1 MIAFF
6 KSFIVSGANIAGPVL
21 LLIVFQKITNPEIFI
36 NNYRNYYN
44 VTFLS
49 TFITLQAQAT
59 MLRRN
64 FGNSLQNDLIYFV
77 KRSFHNLFYGVI
89 IGVILFLILNDI
101 LFPTTKAI
109 DFIYCLISAY
119 FFQIFQGI
127 INILNRRRSLNYQIF
142 SILLF
147 YLVQLILILI
157 LAQVTPNS
165 NTLRIFVI
173 VFASTLLLLLIYQIR
188 QARTTTY
195 QENEDALK
203 LYERWLVPHVVS
215 AYLLANY
222 ERIYIINHFEYQLS
236 YEFILLSQFI
246 MLLSVVPMTI
256 NRIIVPKIFDGEIH
270 LGKDKIKK
278 VGYLLA
284 AFFLLFMTYA
294 AVISFIFTEVL
305 YYQSITDWRIF
316 FIMSLLQ
323 YLNMIYLILITFL
336 HHKYDTFSI
345 SIITVSISVFYL
357 ACLNIF
363 AIESILGVVTIAL
376 AAKFIQIVAVSCKVW
391 PKKHA

>member
-1 MIAFF
+1 MMAFF

-142 SILLF
+142 SI
-147 YLVQLILILI
+147 
-157 LAQVTPNS
+157 
-165 NTLRIFVI
+165 
-173 VFASTLLLLLIYQIR
+173 
-188 QARTTTY
+188 
-195 QENEDALK
+195 
-203 LYERWLVPHVVS
+203 
-215 AYLLANY
+215 
-222 ERIYIINHFEYQLS
+222 
-236 YEFILLSQFI
+236 
-246 MLLSVVPMTI
+246 
-256 NRIIVPKIFDGEIH
+256 
-270 LGKDKIKK
+270 
-278 VGYLLA
+278 
-284 AFFLLFMTYA
+284 
-294 AVISFIFTEVL
+294 
-305 YYQSITDWRIF
+305 
-316 FIMSLLQ
+316 
-323 YLNMIYLILITFL
+323 
-336 HHKYDTFSI
+336 
-345 SIITVSISVFYL
+345 
-357 ACLNIF
+357 
-363 AIESILGVVTIAL
+363 
-376 AAKFIQIVAVSCKVW
+376 
-391 PKKHA
+391 